1 MNETAKECQLEGVA
15 TSGFPAVFSLTFTLL
30 VVEAK
35 YEESIKYFDEFEYC
49 LIVITWCV
57 SINWPEKYP
66 MSVSVPGV
74 TQL

>member
-15 TSGFPAVFSLTFTLL
+15 TSGFPAVFSLTYIVGML

-66 MSVSVPGV
+66 MSVCQYPE
-74 TQL
+74 